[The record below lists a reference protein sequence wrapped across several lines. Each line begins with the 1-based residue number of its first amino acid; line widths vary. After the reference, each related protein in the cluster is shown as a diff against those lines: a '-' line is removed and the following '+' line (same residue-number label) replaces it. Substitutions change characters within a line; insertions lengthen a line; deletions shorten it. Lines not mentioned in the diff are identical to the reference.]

1 MEPNH
6 YKWIKFGIFMT
17 WVSHFGLS
25 NVIFAGHF
33 GELIN
38 FLTVTVT
45 STLCAKDNKTVHKLE
60 TEVSNAKRSK
70 SDEGWNGMENDKKT
84 GIRNLHRKK
93 QIYKS
98 HQRTKVIL
106 SKKGHLPGAVGATTA
121 VAMPPF

>member
-1 MEPNH
+1 MQPNILKCWQSGLFIWKVQMEPNH
-6 YKWIKFGIFMT
+6 YKWIKF
-17 WVSHFGLS
+17 
-25 NVIFAGHF
+25 
-33 GELIN
+33 
-38 FLTVTVT
+38 VT